1 MAKSTN
7 SIRVNLTQDI
17 VKRLT
22 HDLKPAGVDEKGKLV
37 FEPNVNGDI
46 YTILDA
52 SQDAPKGFGV
62 RVNRSKR
69 VYFIQR
75 RSGLKVVK
83 TNIGDCADMTIQQ
96 ARERAGKAAV
106 TIKDTGK
113 NPNAIARTIEERLQ
127 DFTLGK
133 ILEAHLNHC
142 KTRGEKPIR
151 EGTIKCR
158 ERTRRR
164 VSGLKWDNRI
174 VSEIPL
180 KEIQRVFEEGKIA
193 PTGNEQDFR
202 WITQAVNWK
211 ISKERIE
218 AVAEKREPVVTENLF
233 RILAID
239 NVYRSQSTLD
249 RERENNGK
257 RNPLQP
263 SVNLGPFLEA
273 AWSKRLTQNNASG
286 INYIILMLLWGCRKS
301 EHAKLQ
307 WGELLT
313 PQQRKETSHVW
324 LEDDGKEGPY
334 VFFYDTK
341 NHLDHKLPLGP
352 FAMEILKRQQL
363 IGTRLTERLG
373 FGSGHRKWVFPAK
386 NKMSKTGHYA
396 NPNELLD
403 SIRDEAGVEVLNR
416 HDLRRSFGSIMESL
430 DVPKGVQKRFLNHKT
445 RGEIVVMVEKE
456 EEGVTRIYT
465 KSEWT
470 LLKDWMKRIE
480 DFILAKAP
488 NVYNALKPANVP
500 PLPAPPPHICKP
512 EKPRTGRPKKVEV
525 EVEAATE

>member
-7 SIRVNLTQDI
+7 SIRVNLNQDI

-22 HDLKPAGVDEKGKLV
+22 HDLKPVGVDHKGKLV

-46 YTILDA
+46 YTVLDA

-62 RVNRSKR
+62 RVNRTKR
-69 VYFIQR
+69 VYFVQR

-96 ARERAGKAAV
+96 ARERASKAAL

-113 NPNAIARTIEERLQ
+113 NPNAIARSVEERLLE
-127 DFTLGK
+127 FTVGK
-133 ILEAHLNHC
+133 ILNAHLEHC
-142 KTRGEKPIR
+142 ETREEKPIR
-151 EGTIKCR
+151 DSTKKSR
-158 ERTRRR
+158 ERSLRRFEAM
-164 VSGLKWDNRI
+164 KWTNRCI
-174 VSEIPL
+174 TDITL
-180 KEIQRVFEEGKIA
+180 KEIENAFEEGKVA

-202 WITQAVNWK
+202 WITQAVKWRV
-211 ISKERIE
+211 SKECVM
-218 AVAEKREPVVTENLF
+218 AANEKREPVVTENPF
-233 RILAID
+233 RILAL
-239 NVYRSQSTLD
+239 NQVYRTQAKLD
-249 RERENNGK
+249 RIRENNGK

-286 INYIILMLLWGCRKS
+286 VNYIILMLLWGCRKS
-301 EHAKLQ
+301 EHARLQ

-313 PQQRKETSHVW
+313 PQQRNETSHVW
-324 LEDDGKEGPY
+324 LEDDGNIGPY

-341 NHLDHKLPLGP
+341 NHLDHRLPLGP
-352 FAMEILKRQQL
+352 FALEILKRQQL
-363 IGTRLTERLG
+363 IGARLTERLG

-403 SIRDEAGVEVLNR
+403 SIRDEAGVEILTR
-416 HDLRRSFGSIMESL
+416 HDLRRTFGSVLVSL
-430 DVPKGVQKRFLNHKT
+430 GVPLGISKRFLNHKS
-445 RGEIVVMVEKE
+445 RGEILVFSEKE

-465 KSEWT
+465 KTEWG
-470 LLKDWMKRIE
+470 LLQQWMKTIE
-480 DFILAKAP
+480 DFILSKAP
-488 NVYNALKPANVP
+488 NVYNALKPADVP

-512 EKPRTGRPKKVEV
+512 EKPRTGRPKRIAVE
-525 EVEAATE
+525 EEAATE

>member
-1 MAKSTN
+1 MAKSTT
-7 SIRVNLTQDI
+7 SIRVNLNQDI

-37 FEPNVNGDI
+37 FEPNVDGDI
-46 YTILDA
+46 YTVLDA

-62 RVNRSKR
+62 RVNRSKK

-75 RSGLKVVK
+75 RSGMKVVK

-96 ARERAGKAAV
+96 ARERASKAAL

-113 NPNAIARTIEERLQ
+113 NPNAIARTNEERLR

-133 ILEAHLNHC
+133 ILQAHLEFS
-142 KTRGEKPIR
+142 KVVASKRIK
-151 EGTIKCR
+151 EGTVKCR
-158 ERTRRR
+158 ERTLRR
-164 VSGLKWDNRI
+164 VAGLKWDNKI
-174 VSEIPL
+174 LTDFSTAEIR
-180 KEIQRVFEEGKIA
+180 KVFQEGKIA

-202 WITQAVNWK
+202 WITQAVKWK
-211 ISKERIE
+211 IANERTD
-218 AVAEKREPVVTENLF
+218 AESERRPPVVSVNLF
-233 RILAID
+233 QCLAD
-239 NVYRSQSTLD
+239 NGEYRSQAILD

-313 PQQRKETSHVW
+313 PQQRRETSHVW
-324 LEDDGKEGPY
+324 LEDDGKIGPY

-352 FAMEILKRQQL
+352 FALEILKRQQI

-488 NVYNALKPANVP
+488 NVYNALKPADVP
-500 PLPAPPPHICKP
+500 PLPAPPPHMCKP
-512 EKPRTGRPKKVEV
+512 EKPRTGRPKKVV
-525 EVEAATE
+525 EEEAATE